1 MSSIA
6 LLALTL
12 AAESAATVAAARDG
26 TTGAYPWPLRPFNKA
41 HPVRGNFGD
50 PRTRFAKPRS
60 AEALHGDGVFS
71 FHQGVDINA
80 PDGTP
85 VYPVASG
92 KVTRVPGERVTV
104 ACGNGRS
111 FQYWHIEPAVR
122 VGQRVEAGKTVL
134 GHILPSHEHVHLT
147 HLENGRA
154 VNPLAP
160 GHLTP
165 YRDATRPN
173 VLRIVVRSVAGRD
186 GPARRLSGRLFFVAE
201 VVDKPALPVQGRW
214 HGGYPVTPA
223 LITWRIQRASRIV
236 VPERIAWDVRRSV
249 PKNDRFWA
257 AFARGTYQN
266 WPVFESEH
274 HRFERGKLL
283 FKLTARP
290 FDTRGLADGP
300 HELVVTAE
308 DTGGNRD
315 VGRLRFTTD
324 NSSV

>member
-1 MSSIA
+1 MNGHP
-6 LLALTL
+6 
-12 AAESAATVAAARDG
+12 RDG
-26 TTGAYPWPLRPFNKA
+26 CTGAYPWPLRPFDKP

-50 PRTRFAKPRS
+50 PRTRFAEPRS
-60 AEALHGDGVFS
+60 DEALLGDGVFS

-111 FQYWHIEPAVR
+111 FQYWHIDPAVR
-122 VGQRVEAGKTVL
+122 VGQPVEAGKTVL
-134 GHILPSHEHVHLT
+134 GHILPMREHVHLT
-147 HLENGRA
+147 HLESGKA

-165 YRDATRPN
+165 YRDATRPK
-173 VLRIVVRSVAGRD
+173 VLRIGVRSVAGRD
-186 GPARRLSGRLFFVAE
+186 GPAQKLSGRLFFVVEA
-201 VVDKPALPVQGRW
+201 VDTPALPVQGRW

-223 LITWRIQRASRIV
+223 LITWRIERASRIV
-236 VPERIAWDVRRSV
+236 LSERVAWDVRRSV

-257 AFARGTYQN
+257 AYARGTYQN
-266 WPVFESEH
+266 WPIFDTKRQ
-274 HRFERGKLL
+274 RFERGKLL
-283 FKLTARP
+283 FKLSARP
-290 FDTRGLADGP
+290 FDTRRLADGAY
-300 HELVVTAE
+300 EMFVTAE
-308 DTGGNRD
+308 DTRGNRD

-324 NSSV
+324 NSAV

>member
-1 MSSIA
+1 MSLIA

-12 AAESAATVAAARDG
+12 AAECATTVRPPRDG
-26 TTGAYPWPLRPFNKA
+26 RTGAYRWPLKPFNKA

-50 PRTRFAKPRS
+50 PRTRFAEPRS
-60 AEALHGDGVFS
+60 DEALLGDGVFS

-85 VYPVASG
+85 VYPVSSG

-111 FQYWHIEPAVR
+111 FQYWHIEPVVR

-134 GHILPSHEHVHLT
+134 GHILPLHEHVHLT
-147 HLENGRA
+147 HLENGKA

-173 VLRIVVRSVAGRD
+173 VLRIGVRSVTGRD
-186 GPARRLSGRLFFVAE
+186 GPARRLAGRLFFVVE
-201 VVDKPALPVQGRW
+201 VVDMPALPVQGRW

-236 VPERIAWDVRRSV
+236 VPERVAWDVRRSV

-266 WPVFESEH
+266 WPVFDSQH

-283 FKLTARP
+283 FKLSARP
-290 FDTRGLADGP
+290 FDTRRLADGAY
-300 HELVVTAE
+300 ELVVTAE
-308 DTGGNRD
+308 DTVGNRD
-315 VGRLRFTTD
+315 VGRLSFTTD

>member
-6 LLALTL
+6 LFALTL
-12 AAESAATVAAARDG
+12 AAECAATVRSPRDG
-26 TTGAYPWPLRPFNKA
+26 RTGAYPWPLKPFDKA

-50 PRTRFAKPRS
+50 PRTRFAEPRS
-60 AEALHGDGVFS
+60 EEALRGEGVFS

-80 PDGTP
+80 PDGAP
-85 VYPVASG
+85 VFPVASG

-104 ACGNGRS
+104 SCGNGRL
-111 FQYWHIEPAVR
+111 FQYWHIEPVVR
-122 VGQRVEAGKTVL
+122 VGQRVEVGETVL
-134 GHILPSHEHVHLT
+134 GHILPLHEHVHLT
-147 HLENGRA
+147 HLENGKA

-165 YRDATRPN
+165 YRDATRPR

-201 VVDKPALPVQGRW
+201 VVDMPALPVQGRW

-236 VPERIAWDVRRSV
+236 VREQVAWDVRRSV

-274 HRFERGKLL
+274 HPFERGRLL
-283 FKLTARP
+283 FKLSARP
-290 FDTRGLADGP
+290 FDTRSLADGA